1 MLGCA
6 AVGLGGVGG
15 SEVSL
20 DIAAGDVGMGVIDVG
35 LTWGMAMV
43 VSMGQDLWEWMCSLH
58 PVGCGLLTW

>member
-15 SEVSL
+15 SEVLL
-20 DIAAGDVGMGVIDVG
+20 DIAAGDVGMG

-43 VSMGQDLWEWMCSLH
+43 VEMGQDSWEQVCSLH
-58 PVGCGLLTW
+58 LVGCGLLTW